1 MFNMTVLFLLQSMK
15 DAMQSLGHDVKDN
28 NLSLNVVNGIMKEHG
43 CITAV
48 SDSRKNGK
56 ASGY

>member
-1 MFNMTVLFLLQSMK
+1 MK
-15 DAMQSLGHDVKDN
+15 SFGHDVKDN
-28 NLSLNVVNGIMKEHG
+28 KFSLNVVNGIMKEHG

-48 SDSRKNGK
+48 SDRRKRGQ

>member
-1 MFNMTVLFLLQSMK
+1 MK
-15 DAMQSLGHDVKDN
+15 KAMQSFGHDVKDN
-28 NLSLNVVNGIMKEHG
+28 QFSFNVVNGIMKEHG

-48 SDSRKNGK
+48 SDARKKGE

>member
-1 MFNMTVLFLLQSMK
+1 
-15 DAMQSLGHDVKDN
+15 MQSFGHDVKDN
-28 NLSLNVVNGIMKEHG
+28 RLSLNVVNGIMKEHG

-48 SDSRKNGK
+48 SDSRKKGK